1 MRVLIDPRR
10 MGGLGRQDKA
20 AVAIGAVHLTIGSQF
35 QKDLGVAK
43 GAADAVT
50 GNPVG
55 GDIDDFWLWPHWC
68 WGSGSRGVRRDWG
81 FTGHAFS
88 PAGSLAT
95 RPRRLRY
102 ATIAF
107 RVNRAAF
114 IPAYFG

>member
-1 MRVLIDPRR
+1 
-10 MGGLGRQDKA
+10 MGGLARQDKA
-20 AVAIGAVHLTIGSQF
+20 PVAIGAVHLAVGSQF
-35 QKDLGVAK
+35 QEDLGMAK
-43 GAADAVT
+43 GAADAVA
-50 GNPVG
+50 GDLVR
-55 GDIDDFWLWPHWC
+55 GDIDDFRL
-68 WGSGSRGVRRDWG
+68 GSLRDWDDGSRGFGLGWG

-114 IPAYFG
+114 IPACFG